1 MHKQT
6 VRLKKA
12 HIALMK
18 HPETALYSGVML
30 MGKSEVSEEMFTAY
44 TNGVD
49 KRYSKPFLETINCE
63 PKLRGLVLHENLHV
77 ALKQIPRGKDMF
89 KEDAKIA
96 NMAADFVVNDII
108 ANIKGTVSGGSE
120 SIVALPEGALYD
132 PFFHNWNMREVY
144 NYIRKENP
152 QRSKPKGSSSGSG
165 NDDADDGQGVG
176 DGEQDSNPSEGG
188 NQNKIK
194 ANGKEYDMGGDGF
207 DEHDWENFKDLT
219 HEEAKELSDKIDKAL
234 REGGMLAG
242 RMGGKIPRQIGDL
255 LEPKIDWRDA
265 LREFVSSAMR
275 GKDEFT
281 WRRMNKRHMANDI
294 YLPSMENETI
304 GEVIVAIDT
313 SGSIGSEE
321 LTEFA
326 TELASICDLVQP
338 EAVRVLW
345 WDTMVH
351 GEQVFKPDQYQSIG
365 SLLKP
370 LGGGG
375 THVSSVAKYI
385 NEKKLT
391 AECVIVFTDG
401 YVEHDIQWNINPPT
415 LWMIT
420 QHKGFEPPTGKKV
433 IFDKE

>member
-1 MHKQT
+1 MQVKNKQE

-18 HPETALYSGVML
+18 HHETALYSGVML
-30 MGKSEVSEEMFTAY
+30 MGKSEVSDNLFTAY
-44 TNGVD
+44 TDGVN
-49 KRYSKPFLETINCE
+49 KRYSRPFLETIISE

-77 ALKQIPRGKDMF
+77 ALKQIPRGKDMW

-108 ANIKGTVSGGSE
+108 KNITGKVAGGNE
-120 SIVALPEGALYD
+120 QLVELPDGALYD

-152 QRSKPKGSSSGSG
+152 QRQKPQSGGSSSGGQEEDSDSSPSSSG
-165 NDDADDGQGVG
+165 KQDKG
-176 DGEQDSNPSEGG
+176 DG
-188 NQNKIK
+188 KIT

-207 DEHDWENFKDLT
+207 DEHDWENMSA
-219 HEEAKELSDKIDKAL
+219 EEVKELNDKIDRAL

-242 RMGGKIPRQIGDL
+242 RMGGKIPRSISDL
-255 LEPKIDWRDA
+255 LEPKIDWREA
-265 LREFVSSAMR
+265 LREFVSSTMK

-281 WRRMNKRHMANDI
+281 WRRMNKRQMANDI
-294 YLPSMENETI
+294 YMPSMENETI
-304 GEVIVAIDT
+304 GEVVVAIDT
-313 SGSIGSEE
+313 SGSIGSVE

-326 TELASICDLVQP
+326 TELASICDLVSP
-338 EAVRVLW
+338 DAVRVLW
-345 WDTMVH
+345 WDTDVH
-351 GEQVFKPDQYQSIG
+351 GEQLFKSDQYQSIA

-375 THVSSVAKYI
+375 THVGCVSKYI
-385 NEKKLT
+385 NEKKIN
-391 AECVIVFTDG
+391 AEAVIVFTDG
-401 YVEHDIQWNINPPT
+401 YVESDIEWNIVPPT

-420 QHKGFEPPTGKKV
+420 QNKDLDIPCGKKV
-433 IFDKE
+433 MFGDE

>member
-1 MHKQT
+1 MIANNRQE

-30 MGKSEVSEEMFTAY
+30 MGKSEVSDEMFTAY
-44 TNGVD
+44 TDGVN
-49 KRYSKPFLETINCE
+49 KRYSKPFLETISSE
-63 PKLRGLVLHENLHV
+63 SKLRGLVLHENLHV

-89 KEDAKIA
+89 KEDSKIA

-108 ANIKGTVSGGSE
+108 ANIKGTVSGGNE
-120 SIVALPEGALYD
+120 SIVTLPEGALYD
-132 PFFHNWNMREVY
+132 PFFHNWNMREIY

-152 QRSKPKGSSSGSG
+152 QRQKQSGGSSDESNSPSESGTQGSG
-165 NDDADDGQGVG
+165 G
-176 DGEQDSNPSEGG
+176 D
-188 NQNKIK
+188 NKIK
-194 ANGKEYDMGGDGF
+194 ANGKEYDMGGSGF
-207 DEHDWENFKDLT
+207 DEHDWESYIEGLSDEERKDLG
-219 HEEAKELSDKIDKAL
+219 DKIDRAL

-242 RMGGKIPRQIGDL
+242 RMGGKMPRAIGEL
-255 LEPKIDWRDA
+255 LEPKIDWREA
-265 LREFVSSAMR
+265 LRDFVASSMK

-294 YLPSMENETI
+294 YMPSMENETI

-313 SGSIGSEE
+313 SGSIGGKE

-326 TELASICDLVQP
+326 TELASICDLVSP
-338 EAVRVLW
+338 DVVRIIW
-345 WDTMVH
+345 WDADVH
-351 GEQVFKPDQYQSIG
+351 GEQVFKPDQYQNIA

-375 THVSSVAKYI
+375 TRVSCVSKYI
-385 NEKKLT
+385 NEKKLS
-391 AECVIVFTDG
+391 AEAVIVFTDG
-401 YVEHDIQWNINPPT
+401 YVEHDIEWNIVPPT

-420 QHKGFEPPTGKKV
+420 QNRNLDVPVGKKV
-433 IFDKE
+433 MFGDN

>member
-1 MHKQT
+1 MQNKQE

-44 TNGVD
+44 TDGVN
-49 KRYSKPFLETINCE
+49 KRYSKPFLETIDSE

-89 KEDAKIA
+89 KEDSKVA

-108 ANIKGTVSGGSE
+108 ANIKGTVSGGNE
-120 SIVALPEGALYD
+120 AIVTLPEGALYD
-132 PFFHNWNMREVY
+132 PFFHNWNMREIY

-152 QRSKPKGSSSGSG
+152 QRGKGSGSSSGSSS
-165 NDDADDGQGVG
+165 DDEDGDPSQGG
-176 DGEQDSNPSEGG
+176 KQD
-188 NQNKIK
+188 NKIK

-207 DEHDWENFKDLT
+207 DEHDWESFKELT
-219 HEEAKELSDKIDKAL
+219 NEEIKELSDGIDKAL

-242 RMGGKIPRQIGDL
+242 RMGGKMPRAIGEL

-265 LREFVSSAMR
+265 LRDFVSSAMK

-294 YLPSMENETI
+294 YMPSMENETI

-313 SGSIGSEE
+313 SGSIGGQE

-338 EAVRVLW
+338 EAVRVIW
-345 WDTMVH
+345 WDAMVH
-351 GEQVFKPDQYQSIG
+351 GEQVFKPDSFNNIA

-375 THVSSVAKYI
+375 THVGCVSKYI

-401 YVEHDIQWNINPPT
+401 YVESNIEWNITPPT

-420 QHKGFEPPTGKKV
+420 QNKGLNVPTGKKV

>member
-1 MHKQT
+1 MNNKQE

-44 TNGVD
+44 TDGVN
-49 KRYSKPFLETINCE
+49 KRYSKPFLETIDCE

-108 ANIKGTVSGGSE
+108 FNIKGTISGGNE
-120 SIVALPEGALYD
+120 AIVQLPEGALYD

-152 QRSKPKGSSSGSG
+152 QRGKGKGSSSGSPSDG
-165 NDDADDGQGVG
+165 NESGG
-176 DGEQDSNPSEGG
+176 DGEQDSPPSEGG
-188 NQNKIK
+188 KQDNKIK

-207 DEHDWENFKDLT
+207 DEHDWENFKDMT
-219 HEEAKELSDKIDKAL
+219 PEEIKEISEGIDKAL

-242 RMGGKIPRQIGDL
+242 RMGAKMPRAIGEL

-265 LREFVSSAMR
+265 LRDFVSSAMK

-281 WRRMNKRHMANDI
+281 WRRMNKRQMANDI
-294 YLPSMENETI
+294 YMPSMENETI

-313 SGSIGSEE
+313 SGSIGTVE

-326 TELASICDLVQP
+326 T
-338 EAVRVLW
+338 
-345 WDTMVH
+345 
-351 GEQVFKPDQYQSIG
+351 
-365 SLLKP
+365 
-370 LGGGG
+370 
-375 THVSSVAKYI
+375 
-385 NEKKLT
+385 
-391 AECVIVFTDG
+391 
-401 YVEHDIQWNINPPT
+401 
-415 LWMIT
+415 
-420 QHKGFEPPTGKKV
+420 
-433 IFDKE
+433 

>member
-1 MHKQT
+1 MIANNRQE

-30 MGKSEVSEEMFTAY
+30 MGKSEVSDEMFTAY
-44 TNGVD
+44 TDGVN
-49 KRYSKPFLETINCE
+49 KRYSKPFLETISSE
-63 PKLRGLVLHENLHV
+63 SKLRGLVLHENLHV

-89 KEDAKIA
+89 KEDSKIA

-108 ANIKGTVSGGSE
+108 ANIKGTVSGGNE
-120 SIVALPEGALYD
+120 SIVTLPEGALYD
-132 PFFHNWNMREVY
+132 PFFHNWNMREIY

-152 QRSKPKGSSSGSG
+152 QRQKQSGGSSDESNSPSESGTQGSG
-165 NDDADDGQGVG
+165 G
-176 DGEQDSNPSEGG
+176 D
-188 NQNKIK
+188 NKIK
-194 ANGKEYDMGGDGF
+194 ANGKDYDMGGSGF
-207 DEHDWENFKDLT
+207 DEHDWESYIEGLSDEERKDLG
-219 HEEAKELSDKIDKAL
+219 DKIDRAL

-242 RMGGKIPRQIGDL
+242 RMGGKMPRAIGEL
-255 LEPKIDWRDA
+255 LEPKIDWREA
-265 LREFVSSAMR
+265 LRDFVASSMK

-294 YLPSMENETI
+294 YMPSMENETI

-313 SGSIGSEE
+313 SGSIGGKE

-326 TELASICDLVQP
+326 TELASICDLVSP
-338 EAVRVLW
+338 DVVRIIW
-345 WDTMVH
+345 WDADVH
-351 GEQVFKPDQYQSIG
+351 GEQVFKPDQYQNIA

-375 THVSSVAKYI
+375 TRVSCVSKYI
-385 NEKKLT
+385 NEKKLS
-391 AECVIVFTDG
+391 AEAVIVFTDG
-401 YVEHDIQWNINPPT
+401 YVEHDIEWNIVPPT

-420 QHKGFEPPTGKKV
+420 QNRNLDVPVGKKV
-433 IFDKE
+433 MFGEQ

>member
-1 MHKQT
+1 MIANNRQE

-30 MGKSEVSEEMFTAY
+30 MGKSEVSDEMFTAY
-44 TNGVD
+44 TDGVN
-49 KRYSKPFLETINCE
+49 KRYSKPFLETISSE
-63 PKLRGLVLHENLHV
+63 SKLRGLVLHENLHV

-89 KEDAKIA
+89 KEDSKIA

-108 ANIKGTVSGGSE
+108 ANIKGTVSGGNE
-120 SIVALPEGALYD
+120 SIVTLPEGALYD
-132 PFFHNWNMREVY
+132 PFFHNWNMREIY

-152 QRSKPKGSSSGSG
+152 QRQKQSGGSSDESNSPSESGTQGSG
-165 NDDADDGQGVG
+165 G
-176 DGEQDSNPSEGG
+176 D
-188 NQNKIK
+188 NKIK
-194 ANGKEYDMGGDGF
+194 ANGKDYDMGGSGF
-207 DEHDWENFKDLT
+207 DEHDWESYIEGLSDEERKDLG
-219 HEEAKELSDKIDKAL
+219 DKIDRAL

-242 RMGGKIPRQIGDL
+242 RMGGKMPRAIGEL
-255 LEPKIDWRDA
+255 LEPKIDWREA
-265 LREFVSSAMR
+265 LRDFVASSMK

-294 YLPSMENETI
+294 YMPSMENETI

-313 SGSIGSEE
+313 SGSIGNRE

-326 TELASICDLVQP
+326 TELASICDLVSP
-338 EAVRVLW
+338 DVVRIIW
-345 WDTMVH
+345 WDADVH
-351 GEQVFKPDQYQSIG
+351 GEQVFKPEQYQNIA

-375 THVSSVAKYI
+375 TEVSCVSKYI
-385 NEKKLT
+385 NEKKLS
-391 AECVIVFTDG
+391 AEAVIVFTDG
-401 YVEHDIQWNINPPT
+401 YVENNIEWNITPPT

-420 QHKGFEPPTGKKV
+420 QNRSLDVPVGKKV
-433 IFDKE
+433 MFGDN

>member
-1 MHKQT
+1 MIANNRQE

-30 MGKSEVSEEMFTAY
+30 MGKSEVSDEMFTAY
-44 TNGVD
+44 TDGVN
-49 KRYSKPFLETINCE
+49 KRYSKPFLETISSE
-63 PKLRGLVLHENLHV
+63 SKLRGLVLHENLHV

-89 KEDAKIA
+89 KEDSKIA

-108 ANIKGTVSGGSE
+108 ANIKGTVSGGNE
-120 SIVALPEGALYD
+120 SIVTLPEGALYD
-132 PFFHNWNMREVY
+132 PFFHNWNMREIY

-152 QRSKPKGSSSGSG
+152 QRQKQSGGSSDESNSPSESGTQGSG
-165 NDDADDGQGVG
+165 G
-176 DGEQDSNPSEGG
+176 D
-188 NQNKIK
+188 NKIK
-194 ANGKEYDMGGDGF
+194 ANGKEYDMGGSGF
-207 DEHDWENFKDLT
+207 DEHDWESYIEGLSDEERKDLG
-219 HEEAKELSDKIDKAL
+219 DKIDRAL

-242 RMGGKIPRQIGDL
+242 RMGGKMPRAIGEL
-255 LEPKIDWRDA
+255 LEPKIDWREA
-265 LREFVSSAMR
+265 LRDFVASSMK

-294 YLPSMENETI
+294 YMPSMENETI

-313 SGSIGSEE
+313 SGSIGGKE

-326 TELASICDLVQP
+326 TELASICDLVSP
-338 EAVRVLW
+338 DVVRIIW
-345 WDTMVH
+345 WDADVH
-351 GEQVFKPDQYQSIG
+351 GEQVFKPDQYQNIA

-375 THVSSVAKYI
+375 TRVSCVSKYI
-385 NEKKLT
+385 NEKKLS
-391 AECVIVFTDG
+391 AEAVIVFTDG
-401 YVEHDIQWNINPPT
+401 YVEHDIEWNIVPPT

-420 QHKGFEPPTGKKV
+420 QNRHLDVPVGKKV
-433 IFDKE
+433 MFGEQ